1 MEAYLSKNI
10 TSNTTTTVC
19 ETGGILHY
27 ITVNKTAAGTIIVND
42 GTGGT
47 TLLTLKA
54 SVAEGTYKYHIP
66 FSNNLSIITAAS
78 PDITISYSVIGS

>member
-1 MEAYLSKNI
+1 MKAYLSKNI

-19 ETGGILHY
+19 GTGGVLHY
-27 ITVNKTAAGTIIVND
+27 IVINKTASGTIIFND

-47 TLLTLKA
+47 TLGTLKA
-54 SVAEGTYKYHIP
+54 SVVEQTYKYHIA

-78 PDITISYSVIGS
+78 PDITIVYSVSGS